1 MTNQVFRIN
10 GPRVIYEIIDGE
22 LILVH
27 MERGTYYS
35 TDEVGAVLW
44 GLIEAGH
51 TAGEM
56 CDAIQAQYGA
66 GPEEIAAAISA
77 FLARLME
84 EDLIRAEA
92 STSAPASPRRESR
105 QGNRPFLAPVLHA
118 YRDMQDML
126 SLDPIHDVEAA
137 GWPVPRVDDPVP
149 VAQKPAR

>member
-1 MTNQVFRIN
+1 MTNQVYRIN
-10 GPRVIYEIIDGE
+10 APRVIFENIDGE

-44 GLIEAGH
+44 NLIEAGC

-56 CDAIQAQYGA
+56 CDALQAQYGA
-66 GPEEIAAAISA
+66 GSEEIAAAVSA
-77 FLARLME
+77 FLTRLAD
-84 EDLIRAEA
+84 EDLVSPQSVSGERVA
-92 STSAPASPRRESR
+92 PRRLSPS
-105 QGNRPFLAPVLHA
+105 GIRPFRPPVLQS

-137 GWPVPRVDDPVP
+137 GWPVPRVDDQ
-149 VAQKPAR
+149 APAA

>member
-1 MTNQVFRIN
+1 MTNQVYRIN
-10 GPRVIYEIIDGE
+10 APRVIFEIIDGE

-35 TDEVGAVLW
+35 TDEVGAILW

-56 CDAIQAQYGA
+56 CDALQAQFGA
-66 GPEEIAAAISA
+66 GSGEIAAAVSA
-77 FLARLME
+77 FLARLTD
-84 EDLIRAEA
+84 EDLIRSEPSNGA
-92 STSAPASPRRESR
+92 SAAPRRESPP
-105 QGNRPFLAPVLHA
+105 GKRPFLAPVLHA

-137 GWPVPRVDDPVP
+137 GWPVPRIEDQSPVES
-149 VAQKPAR
+149 KPSQ